1 MGPDGVHGAV
11 GSGVALAQQLTMLR
25 DAVAALTNV
34 PPESLEV
41 GEATAAHDELRS
53 LCDRIRVFSARLLSH
68 VEADGRWASS
78 GGSRT
83 FPEWVAR
90 RAGAS
95 VGAARREAALG
106 RALTEDLPA
115 TRAAAGAGRIS
126 LEHAQVLTQLAPTSD
141 VRRAVLASDRTDRN
155 EEFLVGAATRMGVD
169 DYRRAVRRWAAA
181 VDEAAHEAEHLAA
194 EAKEY
199 LYVTPRRD
207 GMDVQGFLT
216 AEHGDVLVTALRAMT
231 GVPAADDTRTPDQRR
246 AAALTGLAHL
256 VLDKGLVGGGGA
268 LVRPHIS
275 VHVSWETMQRL
286 DREHAEHGD
295 AAAERPPRD
304 RTRGARRRHAHPD
317 VGPGANRLRQRDD
330 PGGLRARKPALGC
343 RPEPADVHRRHEA
356 SRRGTRPALP
366 VPGLQRP
373 ADARRSAS
381 HPMVGPGQRN
391 HLGVHRDSAV
401 LVSPQGR
408 APTEPRDPSVHR
420 RCMGLPAG
428 RRQTVGPAGWVVGWR
443 IAARGIATGRSCG
456 GGSARRRAR
465 GPEATSRITGRSG
478 CARHPGCARHRSSAG
493 RTAAGRVRLGHATGR
508 VSARARTDQ
517 ALTR

>member
-1 MGPDGVHGAV
+1 VSPDGAHGAAV
-11 GSGVALAQQLTMLR
+11 GGTATLTPQLTMLR

-41 GEATAAHDELRS
+41 SEAAAAHDELRS

-126 LEHAQVLTQLAPTSD
+126 LEHAQVLSQLAPTSD
-141 VRRAVLASDRTDRN
+141 ARRAVLASDRTDRN

-169 DYRRAVRRWAAA
+169 DYRRTVRRWAAA

-216 AEHGDVLVTALRAMT
+216 AEHGDVLVTALRAVT

-256 VLDKGLVGGGGA
+256 VLDRGLVGGGGA

-286 DREHAEHGD
+286 AREHAEHED
-295 AAAERPPRD
+295 AAADGTSLTGPAELDDGTPIPTSVLARIACDSEMTRVVFGPARQPLDVGRSQRTYTGAIRRAVVARDRHCQYPGCSAPPTLGEVHHTRWWGRDNGTTSVSTGILLCWYHHKVVHQRSLAIRRSTDGAWEFRRVDGRQLGPPVGSWAGESRPGGSPPGTGAVGAAPGGEPDDPRPPRGSPVD
-304 RTRGARRRHAHPD
+304 
-317 VGPGANRLRQRDD
+317 Q
-330 PGGLRARKPALGC
+330 
-343 RPEPADVHRRHEA
+343 DVHVTPEVQVTPNPRVTAHLQDE
-356 SRRGTRPALP
+356 LP
-366 VPGLQRP
+366 L
-373 ADARRSAS
+373 
-381 HPMVGPGQRN
+381 
-391 HLGVHRDSAV
+391 
-401 LVSPQGR
+401 
-408 APTEPRDPSVHR
+408 
-420 RCMGLPAG
+420 AG
-428 RRQTVGPAGWVVGWR
+428 
-443 IAARGIATGRSCG
+443 
-456 GGSARRRAR
+456 
-465 GPEATSRITGRSG
+465 
-478 CARHPGCARHRSSAG
+478 
-493 RTAAGRVRLGHATGR
+493 
-508 VSARARTDQ
+508 
-517 ALTR
+517 

>member
-199 LYVTPRRD
+199 LYVTPRKD

-286 DREHAEHGD
+286 
-295 AAAERPPRD
+295 
-304 RTRGARRRHAHPD
+304 
-317 VGPGANRLRQRDD
+317 GP
-330 PGGLRARKPALGC
+330 
-343 RPEPADVHRRHEA
+343 
-356 SRRGTRPALP
+356 
-366 VPGLQRP
+366 
-373 ADARRSAS
+373 
-381 HPMVGPGQRN
+381 
-391 HLGVHRDSAV
+391 
-401 LVSPQGR
+401 
-408 APTEPRDPSVHR
+408 
-420 RCMGLPAG
+420 
-428 RRQTVGPAGWVVGWR
+428 
-443 IAARGIATGRSCG
+443 
-456 GGSARRRAR
+456 
-465 GPEATSRITGRSG
+465 
-478 CARHPGCARHRSSAG
+478 
-493 RTAAGRVRLGHATGR
+493 
-508 VSARARTDQ
+508 
-517 ALTR
+517 